1 MTSPI
6 AKHGLGDPTPTK
18 NPASAEPV
26 NYLIA
31 MKCQQNLATW
41 VTILEYIQLTR
52 NTHLHKAHLFLCC
65 ILSILIIC
73 QLVVADPPKVG
84 IPLPSNSVAVSDDA
98 LATFFNPAGLGA
110 GQQGLNLYYLR
121 ASESDFGVDDAFFFS
136 ASKAGVGM
144 EFATG
149 EDGVDFNRYTLSS
162 GSGIGS
168 SIYWGTG
175 YSWINSDDKAYDK
188 ITSWSLGL
196 MFRRRYLSTGIIARD
211 LNRPRF
217 HGEKLGR
224 TYDFGVALRPS
235 TSRVTLSIDARKVE
249 QVEGLDLN
257 FAVEIRPFRWAT
269 LRGSVNDDSSF
280 DIRFGVNFRQFGLGM
295 YNRFDENREH
305 KKGIG
310 YISISQALHTT
321 RHIRRNAFLDV
332 QMSEIE
338 KTLKV
343 AKRDREVAGVLIKI
357 GGSRYG
363 IGRLQEI
370 RDAILDFKASG
381 KKVVGYMTNCSTG
394 NYLLA
399 SVCDR
404 IVLHPSGEVRL
415 IGLRSETSFYKGI
428 LDKLGIR
435 ADLEHIGE
443 YKSASDIFTREKMSD
458 AHREVQNAILDDLYG
473 QLTQSIADKR
483 NWTQDDVKSLI
494 DQGPFTAKQALA
506 HGIVDQLAYRD
517 ELKGIAKDL
526 TGKNCRLVK
535 ARQYLGI
542 TEYEHDWE
550 VPLPKIAIIE
560 ATGMM
565 MTGESFTDPFTG
577 TRTMGSTTIAR
588 AIRNVRKNSS
598 VKAVVLRIDSGG
610 GLVVAADT
618 IWRELMRL
626 KGVKPLVVSMGDVA
640 GSGGYYIAA
649 PADVIVAEPGTITGS
664 IGVISGKYNLKGFYD
679 KIGLHKEI
687 IKRGKHADFYTDY
700 GDYPVE
706 EREIIR
712 AQIQEI
718 YEDFIGKVAEGRG
731 MTKEA
736 VDQIGRGRIWTGKQ
750 AKEIGLVDELGGL
763 NLALSI
769 ARKKVGL
776 ERKEVQLIRLP
787 KQGVWEQWLDAFH
800 AARLS
805 RSPTNWK
812 FPTLAEA
819 IMAHRTFLVMPY
831 NVKVNN

>member
-1 MTSPI
+1 MNRT
-6 AKHGLGDPTPTK
+6 
-18 NPASAEPV
+18 
-26 NYLIA
+26 
-31 MKCQQNLATW
+31 
-41 VTILEYIQLTR
+41 
-52 NTHLHKAHLFLCC
+52 HLFLGT
-65 ILSILIIC
+65 ILSILITC
-73 QLVVADPPKVG
+73 QLAAADSPKLNT
-84 IPLPSNSVAVSDDA
+84 PLPSHSVAISDDA

-110 GQQGLNLYYLR
+110 GGRGFNLHYLR
-121 ASESDFGVDDAFFFS
+121 ASESDFGVDDALFIS
-136 ASKAGVGM
+136 AANAGFGM

-162 GSGIGS
+162 GSGIGP

-175 YSWINSDDKAYDK
+175 YSWINSDDKNYDK
-188 ITSWSLGL
+188 LTSWSLGL
-196 MFRRRYLSTGIIARD
+196 MFRRRYLSAGIIARD

-224 TYDFGVALRPS
+224 TYDFGLAIRPS
-235 TSRVTLSIDARKVE
+235 TSRITLSVDARKVE
-249 QVEGLDLN
+249 KIEGVDVN
-257 FAVEIRPFRWAT
+257 FAVEIRPLRWVT
-269 LRGSVNDDSSF
+269 LRGSVNDNSSF

-295 YNRFDENREH
+295 YNRFDENQDYQRSV
-305 KKGIG
+305 G
-310 YISISQALHTT
+310 YMSLSQGLHTT

-332 QMSEIE
+332 QMGEIE

-343 AKRDREVAGVLIKI
+343 AKRDREITGALIKI
-357 GGSRYG
+357 GGSRYN
-363 IGRLQEI
+363 IGRLQEM

-415 IGLRSETSFYKGI
+415 IGLRSEISFYKGV

-443 YKSASDIFTREKMSD
+443 YKSASDIFTRKEMSD
-458 AHREVQNAILDDLYG
+458 AHREAQDAILDDLYD
-473 QLTQSIADKR
+473 QLTQAIADKR
-483 NWTQDDVKSLI
+483 SWSQDDVKRLI

-517 ELKGIAKDL
+517 ELKGIAKNL
-526 TGKNCRLVK
+526 TGKDCRLVK
-535 ARQYLGI
+535 AREYLGI

-550 VPLPKIAIIE
+550 VPLPKIAIIQAE
-560 ATGMM
+560 GMM

-577 TRTMGSTTIAR
+577 TKTMGSTTITR
-588 AIRNVRKNSS
+588 AIRNVRKDSS

-618 IWRELMRL
+618 IWRELVRL
-626 KGVKPLVVSMGDVA
+626 KAVKPLVVSMGDVA

-649 PADVIVAEPGTITGS
+649 PADTIVAEPGTITGS
-664 IGVISGKYNLKGFYD
+664 IGVVSGKYSFKGLYD
-679 KIGLHKEI
+679 KIGVHKEVL
-687 IKRGKHADFYTDY
+687 KRGKHADFYADY
-700 GDYPVE
+700 GDYPAE

-712 AQIQEI
+712 AQIKEI
-718 YEDFIGKVAEGRG
+718 YDDFIGKVAEGRG

-736 VDQIGRGRIWTGKQ
+736 VDQISKGRIWTGKQ

-763 NLALSI
+763 SLALSI
-769 ARKKVGL
+769 ARKKAGL
-776 ERKEVQLIRLP
+776 ARRKVQLIRLP
-787 KQGVWEQWLDAFH
+787 QQGAWEQWLEAFH
-800 AARLS
+800 TVRLS

-812 FPTLAEA
+812 LPTLAEA
-819 IMAHRTFLVMPY
+819 IIEHRIFLVMPY
-831 NVKVNN
+831 NVQIND

>member
-1 MTSPI
+1 MNKTQ
-6 AKHGLGDPTPTK
+6 L
-18 NPASAEPV
+18 
-26 NYLIA
+26 
-31 MKCQQNLATW
+31 LAYT
-41 VTILEYIQLTR
+41 
-52 NTHLHKAHLFLCC
+52 

-73 QLVVADPPKVG
+73 QLAAADSPKVNSS
-84 IPLPSNSVAVSDDA
+84 LPSNSVAISDDA

-110 GQQGLNLYYLR
+110 GQRGLSLYYLR
-121 ASESDFGVDDAFFFS
+121 ASESDFGVDDALFVS
-136 ASKAGVGM
+136 AAKAGFGM

-149 EDGVDFNRYTLSS
+149 EDGIDFNRYTLSS
-162 GSGIGS
+162 GSNIGPA
-168 SIYWGTG
+168 IYWGTG
-175 YSWINSDDKAYDK
+175 YSWINSDDEAYDK

-196 MFRRRYLSTGIIARD
+196 MFRRRYLSAGLVARD

-224 TYDFGVALRPS
+224 TYDFGVAIRPS
-235 TSRVTLSIDARKVE
+235 TSRITLSVDARKVE
-249 QVEGLDLN
+249 KMEGLDVN
-257 FAVEIRPFRWAT
+257 FAVEVRPFRWVT
-269 LRGSVNDDSSF
+269 LRGSLNDDSSF

-295 YNRFDENREH
+295 YNRFDENQEYQRSV
-305 KKGIG
+305 G
-310 YISISQALHTT
+310 YISLSQALHTT

-332 QMSEIE
+332 QMADIE

-343 AKRDREVAGVLIKI
+343 AKRDPEIAGALIKI

-381 KKVVGYMTNCSTG
+381 KKVVGYMTSCSTG
-394 NYLLA
+394 NYLIA

-415 IGLRSETSFYKGI
+415 IGLRSEISFYKGV

-443 YKSASDIFTREKMSD
+443 YKSASDIFTREDMSE
-458 AHREVQNAILDDLYG
+458 AHREVQNAILDDLYD

-483 NWTQDDVKSLI
+483 SWAQDDVKHLI

-506 HGIVDQLAYRD
+506 HGIVDQLAYSD

-542 TEYEHDWE
+542 IEYEYDWE
-550 VPLPKIAIIE
+550 VPLPKIAVIE
-560 ATGMM
+560 AEGMM

-577 TRTMGSTTIAR
+577 TRTMGSTTIVR
-588 AIRNVRKNSS
+588 AIRNVRKDSS
-598 VKAVVLRIDSGG
+598 VKAVVLRIDSVG

-626 KGVKPLVVSMGDVA
+626 KDVKPLVVSMGDVA

-649 PADVIVAEPGTITGS
+649 PADTIVAEPGTITGS
-664 IGVISGKYNLKGFYD
+664 IGVVSGKYSFKGLYD
-679 KIGLHKEI
+679 KIGLHKQI
-687 IKRGKHADFYTDY
+687 LKRGKHADFYTDY
-700 GDYPVE
+700 GDYPAE
-706 EREIIR
+706 EREIIHT
-712 AQIQEI
+712 QIKEI

-736 VDQIGRGRIWTGKQ
+736 VDQIGKGRIWTGKQ

-769 ARKKVGL
+769 ARKKAGL
-776 ERKEVQLIRLP
+776 AQKKVQLIRLP
-787 KQGVWEQWLDAFH
+787 QQGAWEQWLEAFNTV
-800 AARLS
+800 RLS
-805 RSPTNWK
+805 RSLTNWK

-819 IMAHRTFLVMPY
+819 IIEHRTFLVMPY
-831 NVKVNN
+831 NVQIND

>member
-1 MTSPI
+1 MN
-6 AKHGLGDPTPTK
+6 KR
-18 NPASAEPV
+18 
-26 NYLIA
+26 
-31 MKCQQNLATW
+31 
-41 VTILEYIQLTR
+41 QLFAYT
-52 NTHLHKAHLFLCC
+52 

-73 QLVVADPPKVG
+73 QLAAADSPKVNT
-84 IPLPSNSVAVSDDA
+84 PLPSSSVAISDDA

-110 GQQGLNLYYLR
+110 GQRGFNLSYLR
-121 ASESDFGVDDAFFFS
+121 ASESDFGVDDALFVS
-136 ASKAGVGM
+136 AANAGFGM

-149 EDGVDFNRYTLSS
+149 EDGIDFNRYTLSS
-162 GSGIGS
+162 GSNIGH

-175 YSWINSDDKAYDK
+175 YSWINSDDEAYDK

-196 MFRRRYLSTGIIARD
+196 MFRRRYLSAGLVARD

-224 TYDFGVALRPS
+224 TYDFGMAIRPS
-235 TSRVTLSIDARKVE
+235 TSRITLSVDARKVE
-249 QVEGLDLN
+249 KVEGLDFN
-257 FAVEIRPFRWAT
+257 FAVEVRPFRWLT
-269 LRGSVNDDSSF
+269 LRGSMNDDTSF
-280 DIRFGVNFRQFGLGM
+280 DIRFGINFRQFGLGM
-295 YNRFDENREH
+295 SNRFDENQEYQRS
-305 KKGIG
+305 IG
-310 YISISQALHTT
+310 YMSLSQALHTT

-332 QMSEIE
+332 QMADIE

-343 AKRDREVAGVLIKI
+343 AKRDREIAGALIKI

-394 NYLLA
+394 NYLIA

-415 IGLRSETSFYKGI
+415 IGVRSEISFYKGV

-435 ADLEHIGE
+435 ADLEHIGK
-443 YKSASDIFTREKMSD
+443 YKSASDIFTREEMSE
-458 AHREVQNAILDDLYG
+458 AHGEVQNAILDDLYD

-483 NWTQDDVKSLI
+483 SWTQDDVKRLI

-517 ELKGIAKDL
+517 QLKGIAKDL

-542 TEYEHDWE
+542 IEYEHDWE

-560 ATGMM
+560 AEGMM
-565 MTGESFTDPFTG
+565 MTGDSFTDPFTG
-577 TRTMGSTTIAR
+577 TKTMGSTTITR
-588 AIRNVRKNSS
+588 AIRNVRRDSS
-598 VKAVVLRIDSGG
+598 VKAVVLRIDSVG

-626 KGVKPLVVSMGDVA
+626 KDVKPLVVSMGDVA

-649 PADVIVAEPGTITGS
+649 PADTIVAEPGTITGS
-664 IGVISGKYNLKGFYD
+664 IGVVAGKYSFKGLYD

-687 IKRGKHADFYTDY
+687 LKRGKHADFYTDY
-700 GDYPVE
+700 GDYPAE
-706 EREIIR
+706 EREIIHT
-712 AQIQEI
+712 QIKEI

-769 ARKKVGL
+769 ARKKAGL
-776 ERKEVQLIRLP
+776 ARKKVQLIRLP
-787 KQGVWEQWLDAFH
+787 QQGAWEQWLEAFNTV
-800 AARLS
+800 RLS
-805 RSPTNWK
+805 GSLTDWK

-819 IMAHRTFLVMPY
+819 IIEHRTFLVMPY
-831 NVKVNN
+831 NVQVND

>member
-1 MTSPI
+1 MNKTQLF
-6 AKHGLGDPTPTK
+6 A
-18 NPASAEPV
+18 
-26 NYLIA
+26 Y
-31 MKCQQNLATW
+31 
-41 VTILEYIQLTR
+41 TILP
-52 NTHLHKAHLFLCC
+52 
-65 ILSILIIC
+65 ILIIC
-73 QLVVADPPKVG
+73 QLAAADSPKVNT
-84 IPLPSNSVAVSDDA
+84 PLPSNSVAISDDA

-110 GQQGLNLYYLR
+110 GQRGLSLYYLR
-121 ASESDFGVDDAFFFS
+121 ASESDFGVDDALFVS
-136 ASKAGVGM
+136 AAKAGFGM

-149 EDGVDFNRYTLSS
+149 EDGIDFNRYTLSS
-162 GSGIGS
+162 GSNIGP

-175 YSWINSDDKAYDK
+175 YSWINSDDEAYDK

-196 MFRRRYLSTGIIARD
+196 MFRRRYLSAGLVARD

-224 TYDFGVALRPS
+224 TYDFGVAIRPS
-235 TSRVTLSIDARKVE
+235 TSRITLSVDARKVE
-249 QVEGLDLN
+249 KMEGLDVN
-257 FAVEIRPFRWAT
+257 FAVEVRPFRWVT
-269 LRGSVNDDSSF
+269 LRGSLNDDSSF

-295 YNRFDENREH
+295 YNRFDENQEYQRS
-305 KKGIG
+305 IG
-310 YISISQALHTT
+310 YISLSQALHTT

-332 QMSEIE
+332 QMADIE

-343 AKRDREVAGVLIKI
+343 AKRDPEIAGALIKI

-394 NYLLA
+394 NYLIA

-415 IGLRSETSFYKGI
+415 IGLRSEISFYKGV

-443 YKSASDIFTREKMSD
+443 YKSASDIFTREDMSE
-458 AHREVQNAILDDLYG
+458 AHREVQNAILDDLYD
-473 QLTQSIADKR
+473 QLTQLIADKR
-483 NWTQDDVKSLI
+483 SWTQDDVKHLI

-542 TEYEHDWE
+542 IEYEYDWE

-560 ATGMM
+560 AEGMM

-577 TRTMGSTTIAR
+577 TRTMGSTTIVR
-588 AIRNVRKNSS
+588 AIRNVRKDSS
-598 VKAVVLRIDSGG
+598 VKAVVLRIDSVG

-626 KGVKPLVVSMGDVA
+626 KDVKPLVVSMGDVA

-649 PADVIVAEPGTITGS
+649 PADTIVAEPGTITGS
-664 IGVISGKYNLKGFYD
+664 IGVVSGKYSFKGLYD
-679 KIGLHKEI
+679 KIGLHKQI
-687 IKRGKHADFYTDY
+687 LKRGKHADFYTDY
-700 GDYPVE
+700 GDYPAE
-706 EREIIR
+706 EREIIHT
-712 AQIQEI
+712 QIKEI

-769 ARKKVGL
+769 ARKKAGL
-776 ERKEVQLIRLP
+776 ARRKVQLIRLP
-787 KQGVWEQWLDAFH
+787 QQGVWEQWLDAFH
-800 AARLS
+800 TARLS
-805 RSPTNWK
+805 RSPTNWN

-819 IMAHRTFLVMPY
+819 IIEHRTFLVMPY
-831 NVKVNN
+831 NVQIND

>member
-1 MTSPI
+1 M
-6 AKHGLGDPTPTK
+6 GLPKTRDIDLNKTQLL
-18 NPASAEPV
+18 A
-26 NYLIA
+26 YL
-31 MKCQQNLATW
+31 L
-41 VTILEYIQLTR
+41 
-52 NTHLHKAHLFLCC
+52 
-65 ILSILIIC
+65 LSILITC
-73 QLVVADPPKVG
+73 QFAAADSPKVNT
-84 IPLPSNSVAVSDDA
+84 PLPSNSVAMTDDA

-110 GQQGLNLYYLR
+110 GGRGFNLHYLR
-121 ASESDFGVDDAFFFS
+121 ASESDFGIDDALFIS
-136 ASKAGVGM
+136 AANAGFGM

-162 GSGIGS
+162 GSSIGP

-175 YSWINSDDKAYDK
+175 YSWINSDDEGYDK

-196 MFRRRYLSTGIIARD
+196 MFRRRYLSAGLVARD
-211 LNRPRF
+211 LNRPRL

-224 TYDFGVALRPS
+224 TYDFGMAIRPS
-235 TSRVTLSIDARKVE
+235 TSRVTLSVDARKVE
-249 QVEGLDLN
+249 KVEGLDFN
-257 FAVEIRPFRWAT
+257 FAVEVRPLRWLT
-269 LRGSVNDDSSF
+269 LRGSMNDDSSF
-280 DIRFGVNFRQFGLGM
+280 DIRFGVNFRQFGLGG
-295 YNRFDENREH
+295 YSRFDENQEYQRTV
-305 KKGIG
+305 G
-310 YISISQALHTT
+310 YMALSQALHTT

-332 QMSEIE
+332 QMADIE

-343 AKRDREVAGVLIKI
+343 AKRDREIAGALIKI

-363 IGRLQEI
+363 IGRLQEM

-381 KKVVGYMTNCSTG
+381 KQVVGYMTNCSTG
-394 NYLLA
+394 NYLIA

-415 IGLRSETSFYKGI
+415 IGLRSEISFYKGV

-443 YKSASDIFTREKMSD
+443 YKSASDIFTREDMSE
-458 AHREVQNAILDDLYG
+458 AHREVQNAILDDLYD
-473 QLTQSIADKR
+473 QLTQSIAEKR
-483 NWTQDDVKSLI
+483 SWTQDDVKRLI

-517 ELKGIAKDL
+517 QLQSIAKNL
-526 TGKNCRLVK
+526 TGKDCRLIK

-542 TEYEHDWE
+542 IEYEHDWE

-560 ATGMM
+560 AEGMM
-565 MTGESFTDPFTG
+565 MTGDSFTDPFTG
-577 TRTMGSTTIAR
+577 TKTMGSTTITR
-588 AIRNVRKNSS
+588 AIRTVRKDSS
-598 VKAVVLRIDSGG
+598 VKAVVLRIDSVG

-626 KGVKPLVVSMGDVA
+626 KDVKPLVVSMGDVA
-640 GSGGYYIAA
+640 GSGGYYIAV
-649 PADVIVAEPGTITGS
+649 PADTIVAEPGTITGS
-664 IGVISGKYNLKGFYD
+664 IGVVAGKYSFKGLYD

-687 IKRGKHADFYTDY
+687 LKRGKHADFYTDY
-700 GDYPVE
+700 GDYPAE
-706 EREIIR
+706 EREIIHT
-712 AQIQEI
+712 QIKEI

-769 ARKKVGL
+769 ARKKAGL
-776 ERKEVQLIRLP
+776 ARRKVQLIRLP
-787 KQGVWEQWLDAFH
+787 QRGAWEQWLEAFH
-800 AARLS
+800 TVRLS
-805 RSPTNWK
+805 RSPMNWK
-812 FPTLAEA
+812 LPILAEA
-819 IMAHRTFLVMPY
+819 LIEHRTFLVMPY
-831 NVKVNN
+831 NIQIND

>member
-1 MTSPI
+1 MNKT
-6 AKHGLGDPTPTK
+6 
-18 NPASAEPV
+18 
-26 NYLIA
+26 
-31 MKCQQNLATW
+31 
-41 VTILEYIQLTR
+41 
-52 NTHLHKAHLFLCC
+52 HLFLCTV
-65 ILSILIIC
+65 LSILIAY
-73 QLVVADPPKVG
+73 QSAADLPKVST
-84 IPLPSNSVAVSDDA
+84 PLPSSSVAISDDA

-110 GQQGLNLYYLR
+110 GQRGLNLYYLR
-121 ASESDFGVDDAFFFS
+121 ASETDFGVDDALLIS
-136 ASKAGVGM
+136 AAKAGFGM
-144 EFATG
+144 EFVTG
-149 EDGVDFNRYTLSS
+149 EDGIDFNRYTLSS
-162 GSGIGS
+162 GSGIGP

-175 YSWINSDDKAYDK
+175 YSWINSDDEAYDK
-188 ITSWSLGL
+188 FTSWSLGL
-196 MFRRRYLSTGIIARD
+196 MFRRRYLSTGIIVRD

-217 HGEKLGR
+217 RGEKLGR
-224 TYDFGVALRPS
+224 TYDFGVAIRPS
-235 TSRVTLSIDARKVE
+235 TSRITLSIDACKVE
-249 QVEGLDLN
+249 KVDGLDFN
-257 FAVEIRPFRWAT
+257 FAVEVRPFRWVT
-269 LRGSVNDDSSF
+269 LRGSLNDDSSF
-280 DIRFGVNFRQFGLGM
+280 DIRFGINVRQFGMGM
-295 YNRFDENREH
+295 YNHFDENQEYR
-305 KKGIG
+305 KSVG
-310 YISISQALHTT
+310 YISLSQALHTT

-332 QMSEIE
+332 QMGEIE

-343 AKRDREVAGVLIKI
+343 AKRDREVAGALIKI

-370 RDAILDFKASG
+370 RDTILDFKASG

-415 IGLRSETSFYKGI
+415 IGLRSETSFYKGV

-443 YKSASDIFTREKMSD
+443 YKSASDIFTREEMSE
-458 AHREVQNAILDDLYG
+458 AHREVQNTILDDLYD
-473 QLTQSIADKR
+473 QLTQSIADKQS
-483 NWTQDDVKSLI
+483 WTQDDVKYLI

-506 HGIVDQLAYRD
+506 HDIVDQLAYRD
-517 ELKGIAKDL
+517 ELKDIAKDL
-526 TGKNCRLVK
+526 TGKDCRLVK

-542 TEYEHDWE
+542 TEYEYDWE
-550 VPLPKIAIIE
+550 VPLPKIAVIE
-560 ATGMM
+560 AEGMM

-588 AIRNVRKNSS
+588 AIRAVRKDSS

-618 IWRELMRL
+618 IWRELIRL
-626 KGVKPLVVSMGDVA
+626 KDVKPLVVSMGDVA
-640 GSGGYYIAA
+640 GSGGYYIAV

-664 IGVISGKYNLKGFYD
+664 IGVISGKYSLKGLYD

-687 IKRGKHADFYTDY
+687 IKRGKHANFYTDY
-700 GDYPVE
+700 GNYPAE
-706 EREIIR
+706 EREIIH

-718 YEDFIGKVAEGRG
+718 YEDFIGKVAEGRS

-736 VDQIGRGRIWTGKQ
+736 VDQIGQGRIWTGKQ

-769 ARKKVGL
+769 ARKKAGL
-776 ERKEVQLIRLP
+776 ARKEVQLIRLP
-787 KQGVWEQWLDAFH
+787 RQEVWEQWLDAFH
-800 AARLS
+800 TARLI

-831 NVKVNN
+831 NVRVND

>member
-1 MTSPI
+1 MNKT
-6 AKHGLGDPTPTK
+6 
-18 NPASAEPV
+18 
-26 NYLIA
+26 
-31 MKCQQNLATW
+31 
-41 VTILEYIQLTR
+41 QLFTC
-52 NTHLHKAHLFLCC
+52 T

-73 QLVVADPPKVG
+73 QLAAADSPKVNT
-84 IPLPSNSVAVSDDA
+84 PLPSNSVAISYDA

-110 GQQGLNLYYLR
+110 GQRGFNLYYLR
-121 ASESDFGVDDAFFFS
+121 ASESDFGVDDALFVS
-136 ASKAGVGM
+136 AAKAGFGM

-162 GSGIGS
+162 GSGIGP

-175 YSWINSDDKAYDK
+175 YSWINSDDANYDK
-188 ITSWSLGL
+188 LTSWSLGL
-196 MFRRRYLSTGIIARD
+196 MFRRRYLSAGIVARD

-224 TYDFGVALRPS
+224 TYDFGVAIRPS
-235 TSRVTLSIDARKVE
+235 TSRITLSVDARKVE
-249 QVEGLDLN
+249 KVEGVDFN
-257 FAVEIRPFRWAT
+257 FAVEVRPFRWVT
-269 LRGSVNDDSSF
+269 LRGSLNDDSSF
-280 DIRFGVNFRQFGLGM
+280 DLRFGINFRQFGLGM
-295 YNRFDENREH
+295 YNRFDENQDYQQSV
-305 KKGIG
+305 G
-310 YISISQALHTT
+310 YISLSQALHTT

-332 QMSEIE
+332 QMADIE

-343 AKRDREVAGVLIKI
+343 AKRDREIAGALIKI

-370 RDAILDFKASG
+370 RDAILEFKESG

-415 IGLRSETSFYKGI
+415 IGLRSETSFYKGV

-435 ADLEHIGE
+435 ANLEHIGE
-443 YKSASDIFTREKMSD
+443 YKSASDIFTREEMSE
-458 AHREVQNAILDDLYG
+458 AHREVQKAILDDLYD

-483 NWTQDDVKSLI
+483 SWTQDDVKHLI
-494 DQGPFTAKQALA
+494 DRGPFTAKQALE

-542 TEYEHDWE
+542 IEYEYDWE
-550 VPLPKIAIIE
+550 VPLPKIAVIE
-560 ATGMM
+560 AEGMM

-588 AIRNVRKNSS
+588 AIRTVRKDSS
-598 VKAVVLRIDSGG
+598 IKAVVLRIDSGG

-626 KGVKPLVVSMGDVA
+626 KDIKPLIVSMGDVA

-649 PADVIVAEPGTITGS
+649 PAEVIVAEPGTITGS
-664 IGVISGKYNLKGFYD
+664 IGVISGKFSLKGLYD
-679 KIGLHKEI
+679 KIGLHKEV

-700 GDYPVE
+700 GDYPAE
-706 EREIIR
+706 EREIIHT
-712 AQIQEI
+712 QIREI

-731 MTKEA
+731 MTKKA

-769 ARKKVGL
+769 ARKKAGL
-776 ERKEVQLIRLP
+776 ARRKVQLIRLP
-787 KQGVWEQWLDAFH
+787 QQGAWEQWLAAFH
-800 AARLS
+800 TARLS
-805 RSPTNWK
+805 RSAMNWK
-812 FPTLAEA
+812 IPTLAAA
-819 IMAHRTFLVMPY
+819 IIEHRTFLVMPY
-831 NVKVNN
+831 NIQIND

>member
-1 MTSPI
+1 MNKT
-6 AKHGLGDPTPTK
+6 
-18 NPASAEPV
+18 
-26 NYLIA
+26 
-31 MKCQQNLATW
+31 
-41 VTILEYIQLTR
+41 
-52 NTHLHKAHLFLCC
+52 HLFLCV
-65 ILSILIIC
+65 IFLILITSRFAA
-73 QLVVADPPKVG
+73 ADLPKVS

-110 GQQGLNLYYLR
+110 GQRSFNLYYLR
-121 ASESDFGVDDAFFFS
+121 SAETDSRVDDALLIS
-136 ASKAGVGM
+136 TANAGFGM

-162 GSGIGS
+162 GSGIGP

-175 YSWINSDDKAYDK
+175 YSWVNSDDKAYDK
-188 ITSWSLGL
+188 LTSWSLGL
-196 MFRRRYLSTGIIARD
+196 MFRRRYVSAGIIARD

-217 HGEKLGR
+217 HREKLGR
-224 TYDFGVALRPS
+224 TYDFGLAIRPS
-235 TSRVTLSIDARKVE
+235 TSRVTFSIDARKVE
-249 QVEGLDLN
+249 KVEGLDFN
-257 FAVEIRPFRWAT
+257 FGVEVRPFRWVT
-269 LRGSVNDDSSF
+269 LRGSLNDDSSF
-280 DIRFGVNFRQFGLGM
+280 DIRIGINFRQFGVGM
-295 YNRFDENREH
+295 YNRFDENQ
-305 KKGIG
+305 KYQQSVG
-310 YISISQALHTT
+310 YLSLSQALHTT

-332 QMSEIE
+332 QMAEIE
-338 KTLKV
+338 KTFKV
-343 AKRDREVAGVLIKI
+343 AKRDREIAGALIRI
-357 GGSRYG
+357 GGNRYG
-363 IGRLQEI
+363 IGRSQEI
-370 RDAILDFKASG
+370 RESILDFKKSG

-399 SVCDR
+399 SACDQ

-415 IGLRSETSFYKGI
+415 VGLRSETSFYKGV

-435 ADLEHIGE
+435 ANLEHIGE
-443 YKSASDIFTREKMSD
+443 YKSASDVFTREDMSD
-458 AHREVQNAILDDLYG
+458 AHREVQNAILDDLYD
-473 QLTQSIADKR
+473 QLTQSIAEKR
-483 NWTQDDVKSLI
+483 SWSQDDVKHLI

-506 HGIVDQLAYRD
+506 HGVVDRLAYRD
-517 ELKGIAKDL
+517 QLKGIAKNL

-542 TEYEHDWE
+542 TEYEYNWE
-550 VPLPKIAIIE
+550 VPLPKIAIIGAE
-560 ATGMM
+560 GMM

-577 TRTMGSTTIAR
+577 TRTMGSTTITR
-588 AIRNVRKNSS
+588 AIRNVRKDSS

-626 KGVKPLVVSMGDVA
+626 KDVKPLVVSMGDVA

-664 IGVISGKYNLKGFYD
+664 IGVVSGKYSLKGLYD

-700 GDYPVE
+700 GDYPAE
-706 EREIIR
+706 EREIIH

-718 YEDFIGKVAEGRG
+718 YQDFISKVAEGRG

-769 ARKKVGL
+769 ARKKAGL
-776 ERKEVQLIRLP
+776 EGKQVQLIRLP
-787 KQGVWEQWLDAFH
+787 RQGVWERWLEAFNT
-800 AARLS
+800 ARLS
-805 RSPTNWK
+805 RSPMSWK

-819 IMAHRTFLVMPY
+819 IMEHRTFLVMPY
-831 NVKVNN
+831 NVRVND

>member
-1 MTSPI
+1 M
-6 AKHGLGDPTPTK
+6 GLPK
-18 NPASAEPV
+18 
-26 NYLIA
+26 
-31 MKCQQNLATW
+31 
-41 VTILEYIQLTR
+41 TR
-52 NTHLHKAHLFLCC
+52 NIDLNRTQLLAYLF
-65 ILSILIIC
+65 LSILITC
-73 QLVVADPPKVG
+73 QLAAADSPKVNT
-84 IPLPSNSVAVSDDA
+84 PLPSNSVAMSDDA

-110 GQQGLNLYYLR
+110 GGRGFDLRYLR
-121 ASESDFGVDDAFFFS
+121 ASESDFGVDDALFIS
-136 ASKAGVGM
+136 AANAGFGM

-162 GSGIGS
+162 GSGIGP

-175 YSWINSDDKAYDK
+175 YSWVNSDDENYDK

-196 MFRRRYLSTGIIARD
+196 MFRRRYFSTGIVARD

-224 TYDFGVALRPS
+224 TYDFGLAIRPS
-235 TSRVTLSIDARKVE
+235 TSRVTLSVDARKVE
-249 QVEGLDLN
+249 KVKGMDFN
-257 FAVEIRPFRWAT
+257 FAVEVRPLRWIA
-269 LRGSVNDDSSF
+269 LRGSVNDDTSF
-280 DIRFGVNFRQFGLGM
+280 DVRFAINFRQFGLGM
-295 YNRFDENREH
+295 YNRFDENQEYHRTV
-305 KKGIG
+305 G
-310 YISISQALHTT
+310 YMSLSQALHTT

-332 QMSEIE
+332 QMGEIE

-343 AKRDREVAGVLIKI
+343 AKRDKEITGALIRI
-357 GGSRYG
+357 GGTRYG
-363 IGRLQEI
+363 IGRLQEM

-415 IGLRSETSFYKGI
+415 IGLRSEISFYKGV
-428 LDKLGIR
+428 LDNLGIR

-443 YKSASDIFTREKMSD
+443 YKSASDLFTRDEMSE
-458 AHREVQNAILDDLYG
+458 AHRDVQNAILDDLYD
-473 QLTQSIADKR
+473 QLTQAIADKR
-483 NWTQDDVKSLI
+483 SWTQDDVKHLI
-494 DQGPFTAKQALA
+494 DQGPFTAKQALV

-517 ELKGIAKDL
+517 QLKSIAKDL
-526 TGKNCRLVK
+526 IGKDCRLVK

-542 TEYEHDWE
+542 IEYEHDWE

-560 ATGMM
+560 AEGMM
-565 MTGESFTDPFTG
+565 MTGDSFTDPFTG
-577 TRTMGSTTIAR
+577 TKTMGSTTITR
-588 AIRNVRKNSS
+588 AIRNVRKDSS

-626 KGVKPLVVSMGDVA
+626 KEVKPLVVSMGDVA

-649 PADVIVAEPGTITGS
+649 PADIIVAEPGTITGS
-664 IGVISGKYNLKGFYD
+664 IGVVAGKYSFKGLYD
-679 KIGLHKEI
+679 KIGLHKEVL
-687 IKRGKHADFYTDY
+687 KRGKHADFYSDY
-700 GDYPVE
+700 GDYPAE
-706 EREIIR
+706 EREIIQT
-712 AQIQEI
+712 QIREI

-736 VDQIGRGRIWTGKQ
+736 VDEIGRGRIWTGKQ

-763 NLALSI
+763 SLALSI
-769 ARKKVGL
+769 ARKKAGL
-776 ERKEVQLIRLP
+776 ARRKVQLIRLP
-787 KQGVWEQWLDAFH
+787 QQGAWEEWLAAFQ

-805 RSPTNWK
+805 RSLTNWK

-819 IMAHRTFLVMPY
+819 IIEHRTFLVMPY
-831 NVKVNN
+831 DIQIND